1 MHALRQI
8 GLFVV
13 VFASITRAATTTSA
27 PTVKP
32 EDLPRVPPTEPKDAI
47 KTFKVRPG
55 FHVEL
60 AAFEPNVIDPIAM
73 CFDAD
78 GRMFV
83 VEMRDY
89 SERRAEK
96 LGRIRM
102 LEDRDG
108 DGVYEKSTIFLD
120 HLPWPTAVTC
130 VNGGILVGACPDI
143 IFAKDTNGDGVA
155 DETKVLFTGFGTD
168 EKLNVQGLFNN
179 FIWGLDNRIHGCS
192 GHDGGTVKQSMHP
205 NAPPLD
211 VRNKGFVIDPRDWSM
226 TTEAGGG
233 QYGLSF
239 DHLGRLFTCE
249 NSSHCE
255 FFMYDARYAARNPYI
270 TLPDPLISIA
280 ADGPAA
286 EVFRVSPEEPWRV
299 IRTRWRVAG
308 LVGGPVEGG
317 GRSAGYFTGATGITV
332 YRGDAFGPDY
342 VGDAFIGDAGG
353 NLVHHERIR
362 VGPDGITPVARRP
375 DDEKKIEFCAS
386 NDNWFRPCDFANTP
400 DGTLYIAD
408 MYREVIEHPWSL
420 PPQIKQYLDLNSGN
434 DRGRIYRLAPDGFK
448 ARPPPKLSNATT
460 VELVKLLDHPN
471 GWHREMA
478 SRLLFERQDGS
489 AVPLLRTLIHD
500 SSSDIGRLHAIH
512 ALDGLNALAEADVL
526 KALQDGAAVVREHAI
541 RLSERLLTKPPSTQ
555 LGSAYVALTTDPD
568 ARVRYQLAFTLGQ
581 VAHQDRSKVLR
592 EIAHRDIANQ
602 WIRTAVLSSL
612 GDARADVCTE
622 LARDPAVT
630 KDASGIGFLAQL
642 TMSAA
647 QSGNAND
654 REAIANAARDATD
667 PTVKFTVAN
676 ALAEGMSRAP
686 RMPVS
691 DVAAL
696 RDVVDQAGACA
707 ADAKAPTSARLPAI
721 ALIAYAPPETAKAVL
736 LPLVSGKA
744 GQSAAM
750 AALATLD
757 HLSDPDVPSAV
768 LGQWK
773 LMSPRLR
780 NETLSMLIKRPTGA
794 AAILDAVESSRMAPA
809 DIDAAHADAL
819 RSNRDPAVK
828 RRAIALLPPPPTRD
842 SVVASFRSAL
852 DLKGDVARGHA
863 VYAARCISCH
873 RTSAAAT
880 EGNAVGPDFV
890 TVKNAGR
897 EKLLFN
903 ILDPNREVA
912 QQYVAYLI
920 ETKDGQDVLGILA
933 SDTPAGVTVRQA
945 YGKETVIPRA
955 NIKRMT
961 SQGKSL
967 MPEGLEAEMKPS
979 DLADLMAFIESA
991 K

>member
-1 MHALRQI
+1 MVAAMNALRQI
-8 GLFVV
+8 AVFVV
-13 VFASITRAATTTSA
+13 ISASVAGAAATA

-32 EDLPRVPPTEPKDAI
+32 EDLPRVPPTEPKDAV

-60 AAFEPNVIDPIAM
+60 AAAEPNVIDPIAM

-108 DGVYEKSTIFLD
+108 DGVYETSTVFLD
-120 HLPWPTAVTC
+120 HLPWPTAVMC
-130 VNGGILVGACPDI
+130 VNGGVLVGACPDI

-155 DETKVLFTGFGTD
+155 DETKILFTGFGTD
-168 EKLNVQGLFNN
+168 EELNVQGLFNN
-179 FIWGLDNRIHGCS
+179 FIWGLDDRIHGCS
-192 GHDGGTVKQSMHP
+192 GHDGGMVKQALHP
-205 NAPPLD
+205 GAPPLD
-211 VRNKGFVIDPRDWSM
+211 VRNKGFVIDPRNWSM

-353 NLVHHERIR
+353 NLVHHKRIR
-362 VGPDGITPVARRP
+362 TGPDGITPVAQRP

-386 NDNWFRPCDFANTP
+386 TDNWFRPCDFANTP

-434 DRGRIYRLAPDGFK
+434 DRGRVYRLAPDGFK
-448 ARPPPKLSNATT
+448 PRPPPHLSNATT
-460 VELVKLLDHPN
+460 ADLVELLEHPN
-471 GWHREMA
+471 GWHRETA
-478 SRLLFERQDGS
+478 SRLLFERQDKS
-489 AVPLLRTLIHD
+489 AAPLLAEMLEKSPSPLARMTA
-500 SSSDIGRLHAIH
+500 LHV
-512 ALDGLNALAEADVL
+512 LDGLGGLEQSQVLTALADDDPA
-526 KALQDGAAVVREHAI
+526 VREHAAL
-541 RLSERLLTKPPSTQ
+541 LSEKFPPSQ
-555 LGSAYVALTTDPD
+555 ELSQKLESAANDPSP
-568 ARVRYQLAFTLGQ
+568 RVRYQLAFSTAAVKPSAQAALL
-581 VAHQDRSKVLR
+581 AALAR
-592 EIAHRDIANQ
+592 RDGENPWMRCAI
-602 WIRTAVLSSL
+602 LSSCKDAAAEL
-612 GDARADVCTE
+612 FERLADSSSPLLPPLATMIGAKGDAQEIKRVSHVVSAATRPSQRLA
-622 LARDPAVT
+622 LAR
-630 KDASGIGFLAQL
+630 
-642 TMSAA
+642 
-647 QSGNAND
+647 
-654 REAIANAARDATD
+654 
-667 PTVKFTVAN
+667 
-676 ALAEGMSRAP
+676 ALAEGAGPKIADQFQPVIDQAKAMAFDPNAP
-686 RMPVS
+686 TNDR
-691 DVAAL
+691 VAAISL
-696 RDVVDQAGACA
+696 LGSTGH
-707 ADAKAPTSARLPAI
+707 ADELP
-721 ALIAYAPPETAKAVL
+721 PL
-736 LPLVSGKA
+736 LQQRS
-744 GQSAAM
+744 QSVQL
-750 AALATLD
+750 AALAAMDRANSPVLTDASLSHFQTL
-757 HLSDPDVPSAV
+757 
-768 LGQWK
+768 
-773 LMSPRLR
+773 SPRVQ
-780 NETLSMLIKRPTGA
+780 EEVIAVLIKR
-794 AAILDAVESSRMAPA
+794 S
-809 DIDAAHADAL
+809 DAAKAL
-819 RSNRDPAVK
+819 LTQVQQQRIAPSALSASQAAFLRNHKDPALK
-828 RRAIALLPPPPTRD
+828 ALAAEVLPPPATRE
-842 SVVASFRSAL
+842 SVVAAFRPAL
-852 DLKGDVARGHA
+852 DLKGDAARGHA
-863 VYAARCISCH
+863 VYAQRCISCH
-873 RTSAAAT
+873 RTSGSAT
-880 EGNAVGPDFV
+880 EGFAIGPDFV

-933 SDTPAGVTVRQA
+933 SDTPASVTVRQA
-945 YGKETVIPRA
+945 YGKEAVIQRA

-967 MPEGLEAEMKPS
+967 MPEGLEVGMKPQ
-979 DLADLMAFIESA
+979 DLADLMAFVESA